1 MNAYRRDF
9 PYLSEKPPVVYLDN
23 AATSQVPYPV
33 LDAVE
38 HRVKAI
44 NANVHRGIHRM
55 SEESTADYERSR
67 EAAARYLNTDRDEIV
82 FTSGATHSINL
93 VASSAAQDIKPG
105 QKIVATVM
113 EHHSNFLPWQQLCG
127 RTGAE
132 FRVVG
137 LDPNGDLDMTALE
150 EALTENTAILAVT
163 GCSNVTGA
171 VSDLGRLCRLAHAKG
186 VPILV
191 DGAQDIAHCHPD
203 LRQIDCDYYCFS
215 AHKIQGLTGTGV
227 LYAKRE
233 RMEALHPLCY
243 GGGTVKDVDLAGA
256 RFEKAPSR
264 LEAGTPNFV
273 GAAALRA
280 ALDYRQAREA
290 GPEGIFAREAALL
303 ARTER
308 GLREFERV
316 RVLGSPKTRR
326 GCISFAVEGAHPY
339 DVAALLDQKGIAVR
353 SGHHCAAPL
362 LRALGLDYAVRVS
375 PAFYNDEDEIDRFL
389 EAMEIVLKII

>member
-1 MNAYRRDF
+1 MNPYRRDF
-9 PYLSEKPPVVYLDN
+9 PYLSEQPNVVYLDN
-23 AATSQVPYPV
+23 AATSQVPCPV

-38 HRVKAI
+38 RRVRTI

-67 EAAARYLNTDRDEIV
+67 ETAARYLNADRDEIV

-93 VASSAAQDIKPG
+93 VASSAAQNIGPG
-105 QKIVATVM
+105 QKIVTTVM
-113 EHHSNFLPWQQLCG
+113 EHHSNFLPWQQLCR

-137 LDPNGDLDMTALE
+137 LDQNGDLDLTALE

-163 GCSNVTGA
+163 GGSNVTGA
-171 VSDLGRLCRLAHAKG
+171 VNDVEELCRLAHAKG
-186 VPILV
+186 VPVLV

-203 LRQIDCDYYCFS
+203 MRQLDCDYYCFS

-233 RMEALHPLCY
+233 RMELLHPLCY
-243 GGGTVKDVDLAGA
+243 GGGTVTDVELDGA
-256 RFEKAPSR
+256 RFEKAPFR

-273 GAAALRA
+273 GTAALRA
-280 ALDYRQAREA
+280 ALDYRQEREA

-303 ARTER
+303 ARTEQ

-326 GCISFAVEGAHPY
+326 GCVSFAVEGAHPY
-339 DVAALLDQKGIAVR
+339 DVAMLLDQKGIAVR

-389 EAMEIVLKII
+389 EALKMVLRLI